1 MNSTATQK
9 FGLRIFESDQL
20 IYDSVPATWPESF
33 SSTQVLR
40 WQEALPYVD
49 SMATTWRLQ
58 LIANPDLIN
67 SEQSFWINWVLLSG
81 LLMAWTAA
89 IALHYAQRA
98 WRHGKD
104 LGQALERQQDSEA
117 HLQATLKEL
126 AVQKAALD
134 EAAIVAI
141 TDAKGVITY
150 TNDKF
155 SEISGYGREELIG
168 QTHRLVNSGYHSPQ
182 FFRDLWQAISAGQ
195 VWQGE
200 IQNRKKNGEPYWV
213 DSTIAPFLDNEGKA
227 YQYLAIRF
235 EITRSKAAEARLR
248 ESETRFRKKLEQILL
263 MRKITQ
269 EIRRSLQPAFI
280 FQTTAQQLGQVFGAS
295 RCLIHGYVNEPSL
308 QIPMVAEFLQADDA
322 SLLGVHIPVG
332 QAYDRRILSY
342 DQALAVDDV
351 SQDPVV
357 ESIQDFCQ
365 TFQIKSLLAVRT
377 SYHGEPNGIIALH
390 QCDRLRPW
398 SPDEIELLEAIAEQM
413 GIALM
418 HASLL
423 GRERE
428 RRRQVSHQNQ
438 ELEKAKW
445 AAEAANR
452 AKSEFLAMMSHE
464 IRTPMNGV
472 IGMTELLGMTP
483 LDEK

>member
-150 TNDKF
+150 TTIPSPIEMLKDWRLSRGLLGETESNHKSSF
-155 SEISGYGREELIG
+155 SL
-168 QTHRLVNSGYHSPQ
+168 SP
-182 FFRDLWQAISAGQ
+182 
-195 VWQGE
+195 
-200 IQNRKKNGEPYWV
+200 
-213 DSTIAPFLDNEGKA
+213 
-227 YQYLAIRF
+227 
-235 EITRSKAAEARLR
+235 
-248 ESETRFRKKLEQILL
+248 
-263 MRKITQ
+263 
-269 EIRRSLQPAFI
+269 
-280 FQTTAQQLGQVFGAS
+280 
-295 RCLIHGYVNEPSL
+295 CLI
-308 QIPMVAEFLQADDA
+308 
-322 SLLGVHIPVG
+322 
-332 QAYDRRILSY
+332 
-342 DQALAVDDV
+342 
-351 SQDPVV
+351 
-357 ESIQDFCQ
+357 
-365 TFQIKSLLAVRT
+365 
-377 SYHGEPNGIIALH
+377 SYHCFNA
-390 QCDRLRPW
+390 CY
-398 SPDEIELLEAIAEQM
+398 
-413 GIALM
+413 
-418 HASLL
+418 
-423 GRERE
+423 
-428 RRRQVSHQNQ
+428 
-438 ELEKAKW
+438 
-445 AAEAANR
+445 
-452 AKSEFLAMMSHE
+452 
-464 IRTPMNGV
+464 
-472 IGMTELLGMTP
+472 
-483 LDEK
+483 